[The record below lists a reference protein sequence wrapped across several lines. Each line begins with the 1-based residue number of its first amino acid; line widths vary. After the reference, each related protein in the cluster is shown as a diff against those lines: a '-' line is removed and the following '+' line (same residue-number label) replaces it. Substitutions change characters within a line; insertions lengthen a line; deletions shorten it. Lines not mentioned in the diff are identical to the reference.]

1 MAKLT
6 AADRAKLPDSA
17 FAYIDSKGKRRLPIN
32 DESHVRNALSRF
44 RQTRFESEAAREKA
58 RGRLLRAA
66 KKHGIV
72 PLGFFDAELAA
83 AKGDTEPLPEGEVTF
98 LLTDIEGS
106 TPLLYALGDDYAGVL
121 ADVRAIIRQAV
132 LGAGGRQVE
141 ARADEYVAVFEVPVE
156 AAMAAV
162 DLHQRMA
169 LHRWPDGQEV
179 RVRAGIHTGDID
191 LTDSG
196 YVGLTVH
203 AAARIMAAAHGGQTL
218 MSGDTARRCSS
229 PIKPRS
235 LGDFALRGLE
245 GSYELFQVDAPGL
258 PKDFLPP
265 AV

>member
-1 MAKLT
+1 MRFLCLIAVLAVVFPS
-6 AADRAKLPDSA
+6 AARAQASRDVLLNVCNDTGLVAAAAAAYRTGPGDGRTLRSWFLIEPGTCLDGALNNVAGDSLDLHVMSGSFHWPGDDGRTYCVPAGSTFAVASQPPCANGSQERA
-17 FAYIDSKGKRRLPIN
+17 FVSLPI
-32 DESHVRNALSRF
+32 
-44 RQTRFESEAAREKA
+44 
-58 RGRLLRAA
+58 
-66 KKHGIV
+66 
-72 PLGFFDAELAA
+72 
-83 AKGDTEPLPEGEVTF
+83 
-98 LLTDIEGS
+98 
-106 TPLLYALGDDYAGVL
+106 
-121 ADVRAIIRQAV
+121 
-132 LGAGGRQVE
+132 
-141 ARADEYVAVFEVPVE
+141 
-156 AAMAAV
+156 
-162 DLHQRMA
+162 
-169 LHRWPDGQEV
+169 EV

>member
-1 MAKLT
+1 M
-6 AADRAKLPDSA
+6 
-17 FAYIDSKGKRRLPIN
+17 
-32 DESHVRNALSRF
+32 
-44 RQTRFESEAAREKA
+44 
-58 RGRLLRAA
+58 
-66 KKHGIV
+66 